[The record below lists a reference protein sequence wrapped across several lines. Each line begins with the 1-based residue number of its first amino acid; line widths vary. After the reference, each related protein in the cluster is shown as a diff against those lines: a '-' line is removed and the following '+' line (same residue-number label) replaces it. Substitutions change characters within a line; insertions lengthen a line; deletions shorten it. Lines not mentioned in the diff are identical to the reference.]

1 VYLSR
6 LLVTDS
12 CQLLKHEII
21 VTLDPNIWKKSWK
34 DRVQLP
40 VFQLSQSE
48 SFRNY
53 CATEIVFAY
62 NNHFNW
68 VEITLPCTETSQ
80 YLKQIMMPKTLTCCF
95 FSEKRNKTSLGGK
108 NNYHLT
114 DSFLVLCHD
123 FFVGVH
129 PTGATIRILKGDFQ
143 REKKTS
149 IDTKLFVF

>member
-1 VYLSR
+1 MFTIYIDSSFSWSWAEFLSILTVKEMRFFTFPIEIYRSGVKVYLSR
-6 LLVTDS
+6 LLATHS

-48 SFRNY
+48 SFGNY

-68 VEITLPCTETSQ
+68 KLANRETLPCTETSQ
-80 YLKQIMMPKTLTCCF
+80 KLKQIMMPKTLTCWFLF
-95 FSEKRNKTSLGGK
+95 FGEK
-108 NNYHLT
+108 
-114 DSFLVLCHD
+114 
-123 FFVGVH
+123 
-129 PTGATIRILKGDFQ
+129 
-143 REKKTS
+143 E
-149 IDTKLFVF
+149 